1 MITLITG
8 VPGTGKTAHVVA
20 QMAAETKRPFFVM
33 GIPDLKVPHSPVPP
47 VADWVEMRADPDDAT
62 VMLPYFTF
70 PPHSIVVI
78 DEAQRIYRP
87 RSAGTKVPPIVAAFE
102 THRHTGVDF
111 WLITQGPALLDS
123 NIRRL
128 VTKHWH
134 IHPTPFG
141 RKLLEWSQC
150 RDPDSKSDR
159 NDALKSNYSPPK
171 SAFSLYRSAEV
182 HTTVKRGIPKTAVL
196 AVACL
201 FLASALGV
209 YAYGRI
215 KARVN
220 GPVPALAEQSG
231 PVQKISPPPAASA
244 SPSSPVAKPA
254 PTLADYVAQFSPVH
268 PDYPESA
275 PAYDAIR
282 IVKAVPVVAGCI
294 KTETFCRCYSQQ
306 GTPLEVQAA
315 RCGDIVKN
323 KVFDPYR
330 DPVVIAAAPVAAP
343 VVSPDHKEASP
354 APVPPA
360 VLPAPAGGRPALSG
374 R

>member
-47 VADWVEMRADPDDAT
+47 VADWVELRPDPDDAT

-159 NDALKSNYSPPK
+159 NDALKSNYAPPK

-182 HTTVKRGIPKTAVL
+182 HTVVKRGIPKTAVI

-209 YAYGRI
+209 YAYQRI
-215 KARVN
+215 KTRVN
-220 GPVPALAEQSG
+220 GGAAVVADA
-231 PVQKISPPPAASA
+231 PVQKIG
-244 SPSSPVAKPA
+244 PA
-254 PTLADYVAQFSPVH
+254 PAVLPVPVGAPAKSGGSLADYVAQFAPVH

-282 IVKAVPVVAGCI
+282 IVKAVPVISGCI
-294 KTETFCRCYSQQ
+294 KTESFCRCYSQQ
-306 GTPLEVQAA
+306 GTKLEIQAQ
-315 RCGDIVKN
+315 RCADIIAN

-330 DPVVIAAAPVAAP
+330 EAVVVAAAAPPAVKEAAP
-343 VVSPDHKEASP
+343 AALPSP
-354 APVPPA
+354 APAAPP
-360 VLPAPAGGRPALSG
+360 VGRPAPAGS
-374 R
+374 